1 MSRATV
7 KTRDGREFVLNTPEE
22 DAAIT
27 AAAMADPDARP
38 YTDEEQAEARTRT
51 FFGRPPVGHLRELFY
66 DEHGNLRRTG
76 GRPRV
81 ERPKT
86 PVTIR
91 LSQDIAEAFR
101 ATGKGWQTRMNAAL
115 ADWLKTHS
123 PMDAQA

>member
-1 MSRATV
+1 MQRDTV
-7 KTRDGREFVLNTPEE
+7 KTRYGRVFELPTDEE

-38 YTDEEQAEARTRT
+38 YTREEREDAGTRLH
-51 FFGRPPVGHLRELFY
+51 FGRPPVGHLRELLY
-66 DEHGNLRRTG
+66 DEDGNVKRT
-76 GRPRV
+76 GRPRA

-91 LSQDIAEAFR
+91 LSQEIAEAFR

-123 PMDAQA
+123 P